1 MFYFIFCFSL
11 QEVVGA
17 LVAHAG
23 SGFTNE
29 ADSSLDVLSDL
40 VEHHPSEMSS
50 FAVFLK
56 VRVKYLP
63 HHFTLPN
70 TAGGTLVFFCGKY
83 CTNGDCVS
91 Y

>member
-1 MFYFIFCFSL
+1 VFYFIFCVFFL

-56 VRVKYLP
+56 VRVRYPP
-63 HHFTLPN
+63 HQFTLPN
-70 TAGGTLVFFCGKY
+70 TAGGPLIFVLW
-83 CTNGDCVS
+83 
-91 Y
+91 